1 MYRCRQLRVESGSRA
16 GIVACQTNGCER
28 GLSVLTEALHHK
40 FVILMLTLLAVA
52 MTTEAALTT
61 PSSATDAAGD
71 MQFAFEIR
79 IAGDAT
85 RTRIVLEFEDRPEFS
100 YHYLD
105 APHRVVVDFPET
117 VFGFSEEAAEA
128 RGLLTDVR
136 YGAMAPGRSRM
147 VVSTSGPV
155 QVAESLVLENDEAGS
170 YRLVLDLESVSH
182 DEFASLIKDQQ
193 WYSEEQSESIEP
205 APGSAADPTKKFTV
219 VIDPGHGGIDGGA
232 RGRNGLEEKEVTLN
246 LGKALKD
253 LLSKNSGMEAYMTRT
268 DDSFVSLSDRV
279 RFARENG
286 ADLFVS
292 LHADS
297 IRLRKIR
304 GATVYTLSEKAS
316 DNYARDLAQRENKS
330 DAIAG
335 LSLEDEPERVADI
348 LIDLMRRETKL
359 FSVRFADSVIQNLD
373 GKVELINNPHRYA
386 GFRVLRAPDVPS
398 ILVEIGYLSNA
409 EDEKL
414 LQDENWLAEMADLLA
429 KAVDDFRVL
438 TRGDGEGPEEVN
450 LSRD

>member
-1 MYRCRQLRVESGSRA
+1 M
-16 GIVACQTNGCER
+16 
-28 GLSVLTEALHHK
+28 LTDALHHK
-40 FVILMLTLLAVA
+40 FVIILMALLAVA
-52 MTTEAALTT
+52 TPVRAAF
-61 PSSATDAAGD
+61 SAPTGADDA
-71 MQFAFEIR
+71 MQFAFEMR

-85 RTRIVLEFEDRPEFS
+85 RTRIVLEFEDKPEFS

-105 APHRVVVDFPET
+105 APHRVVVDLPET
-117 VFGFSEEAAEA
+117 VFGFSEQAAEP

-136 YGAMAPGRSRM
+136 YGTMAPGRSRM
-147 VVSTSGPV
+147 VFTASGPFEV
-155 QVAESLVLENDEAGS
+155 DESSVVEDDDVNS
-170 YRLVLDLESVSH
+170 FRLVLDMKSISH
-182 DEFASLIKDQQ
+182 DEFAAVLAKQQ
-193 WYSEEQSESIEP
+193 WYEAEQGESTEP
-205 APGSAADPTKKFTV
+205 APGSALDPTNRFTV

-246 LGKALKD
+246 LAVVLKER
-253 LLSKNSGMEAYMTRT
+253 LSKDSGMDVFLTRT
-268 DDSFVSLSDRV
+268 DDRFVSLGDRV

-316 DNYARDLAQRENKS
+316 DDYARDLAQRENKS

-335 LSLEDEPERVADI
+335 LSFEDEPERVADI
-348 LIDLMRRETKL
+348 LIDLMRRETKM
-359 FSVRFADSVIQNLD
+359 FSVRFADSVVESLD
-373 GKVELINNPHRYA
+373 GNVELINNPHRYA

-414 LQDENWLAEMADLLA
+414 LQDEKWLAEMAGLLA
-429 KAVDDFRVL
+429 KAVDNFRGLVN
-438 TRGDGEGPEEVN
+438 GGGEGPEEVN
-450 LSRD
+450 LGRD

>member
-1 MYRCRQLRVESGSRA
+1 M
-16 GIVACQTNGCER
+16 
-28 GLSVLTEALHHK
+28 LTDALHHK

-71 MQFAFEIR
+71 TQFAFEIR

-85 RTRIVLEFEDRPEFS
+85 RTRIVLEFEDKPEFS

-117 VFGFSEEAAEA
+117 VFGFSGKEAEP

-147 VVSTSGPV
+147 VVSASGPV
-155 QVAESLVLENDEAGS
+155 QVAESLVLEDDEADS
-170 YRLVLDLESVSH
+170 YRLVLDMESISH
-182 DEFASLIKDQQ
+182 DEFAALLSKQQ
-193 WYSEEQSESIEP
+193 WYSEEQGESKEP
-205 APGSAADPTKKFTV
+205 APGAAADPAHKFTV
-219 VIDPGHGGIDGGA
+219 VIDPGHGGIDSGT

-246 LGKALKD
+246 LGTALKD
-253 LLSKNSGMEAYMTRT
+253 LLADNSAVEVFMTRT
-268 DDSFVSLSDRV
+268 DDRFVSLGDRV
-279 RFARENG
+279 RYAREQG

-316 DNYARDLAQRENKS
+316 DDYARDLAQRENKS

-335 LSLEDEPERVADI
+335 LSFEDEPERVADI

-359 FSVRFADSVIQNLD
+359 FSVRFADSVIENLD

-438 TRGDGEGPEEVN
+438 VRGDGEGPEEVN

>member
-1 MYRCRQLRVESGSRA
+1 MRSESWSRA
-16 GIVACQTNGCER
+16 GIVACQKNRFECGI
-28 GLSVLTEALHHK
+28 SVLTDALHHK
-40 FVILMLTLLAVA
+40 FVILMLTLLAIA

-71 MQFAFEIR
+71 TQFAFEIR

-85 RTRIVLEFEDRPEFS
+85 RTRIVLEFEDKPEFS

-105 APHRVVVDFPET
+105 GPHRVVVDFPET
-117 VFGFSEEAAEA
+117 VFGFSEEEAEP

-147 VVSTSGPV
+147 VVSASGPV
-155 QVAESLVLENDEAGS
+155 QVAESLVLEDDEADS
-170 YRLVLDLESVSH
+170 YRLVLDMESISH
-182 DEFASLIKDQQ
+182 DEFAALLSKQQ
-193 WYSEEQSESIEP
+193 WYSGEQGESTEP
-205 APGSAADPTKKFTV
+205 APGAAADPANNFTV
-219 VIDPGHGGIDGGA
+219 VIDPGHGGIDSGT

-246 LGKALKD
+246 LGTALKD
-253 LLSKNSGMEAYMTRT
+253 LLSNNSAIDVSMTRT
-268 DDSFVSLSDRV
+268 DDRFVSLGDRV
-279 RFARENG
+279 RFAREQG

-316 DNYARDLAQRENKS
+316 DDYARDLAQRENKS

-335 LSLEDEPERVADI
+335 LSFEDKPERVADI

-386 GFRVLRAPDVPS
+386 GFRVLQAPDVPS

-438 TRGDGEGPEEVN
+438 VRGDGEGPEEVN